1 MDIFIVVLQSVLV
14 LLGIGVIG
22 FWITRRGIIPENILS
37 ILSRLALDIALPC
50 MVFASIVSNFT
61 PEKMPDWWQLPIWW
75 FGLAA
80 VSLVL
85 TFLTM
90 FLCQKETR
98 SEFALNLFFQNGLF
112 FPLIIISGI
121 FGSGSE
127 YLPMLYI
134 FILIHPVVFF
144 SAYQLFFRNR
154 KKEKAMQWNRIF
166 NPILIATVLA
176 VGVQLLGVRN
186 YLPDFIQSI
195 LQIVGGMAMPLIMII
210 LGGSLYLDFKQR
222 GKFYFKEILKFLA
235 IKNIVFP
242 LAILGILLI
251 IKPAYGIALILIL
264 QAAVPPI
271 TGTPIVTER
280 AGGNKAIS
288 NQFILSSFI
297 FSVISIP
304 LVFWLFDHFF
314 PMP

>member
-1 MDIFIVVLQSVLV
+1 MEVFLVVLQSVLV

-22 FWITRRGIIPENILS
+22 FWITRRGIIPENLLN

-50 MVFASIVSNFT
+50 MVFASIISNFT
-61 PEKMPDWWQLPIWW
+61 PANLPDWWQLPLWW
-75 FGLAA
+75 LGFAA

-85 TFLTM
+85 TLLTM
-90 FLCQKETR
+90 FFSAKETR

-112 FPLIIISGI
+112 FPLIIITGI

-134 FILIHPVVFF
+134 FILIHPVIFF
-144 SAYQLFFRNR
+144 SAYQLFFRRR
-154 KKEKAMQWNRIF
+154 KKEKATPWGRIL

-176 VGVQLLGVRN
+176 VVVQLFNART
-186 YLPDFIQSI
+186 YLPDFIQQI

-222 GKFYFKEILKFLA
+222 GKIYFKEIIKFLA
-235 IKNIVFP
+235 IKNIIFP
-242 LAILGILLI
+242 LAFLGILLI
-251 IKPAYGIALILIL
+251 IRPAYGIALLLIL
-264 QAAVPPI
+264 EAAVPPI

-280 AGGNKAIS
+280 IGGNKAIS
-288 NQFILSSFI
+288 NQFILTSFI

-304 LVFWLFDHFF
+304 LIFWLFDRFF